1 MLFLKIKILIDMIS
15 VYLNGRLG
23 NQIFQYVMTRIL
35 SEKLH
40 LNFWIPKNK
49 EESIE
54 FYSNISK
61 KFNRYLELPVET
73 NPHYWIG
80 NDLFDINFGNND
92 GNIDLILDE
101 DQYDNFISYNN
112 RSNILLLGFFQNN
125 DYFKNKRYEIV
136 KWLSFT
142 DKVKSESKNILEKY
156 PVDKYCYIHFRGGD
170 YKNIIQY
177 YLPKEYYLKSINKIK
192 EINVNLKFLIITD
205 DLEEAK
211 KMFPDYEIISNSM
224 HVDFYLLNNSKYTII
239 PNSSFSWWSSWLNL
253 NNIITIAPNRWFNY
267 NKGGDFSPKNI
278 KTEIFTY
285 VD

>member
-1 MLFLKIKILIDMIS
+1 MIS

-35 SEKLH
+35 SEKSQT
-40 LNFWIPKNK
+40 NFWIPKNK
-49 EESIE
+49 EDSIE

-61 KFNRYLELPVET
+61 KFNHNLELPVED

-80 NDLFDINFGNND
+80 NELFDIDFGNND
-92 GNIDLILDE
+92 GNIDLILNEDLNSLDFE
-101 DQYDNFISYNN
+101 DQYDNFILYNN
-112 RSNILLLGFFQNN
+112 SSNILLLGYFQNN
-125 DYFKNKRYEIV
+125 EYFKNKRYEIV

-142 DKVKSESKNILEKY
+142 DKVKSESKDILEKY
-156 PVDKYCYIHFRGGD
+156 PVEKYCYIHFRGGD
-170 YKNIIQY
+170 YKNISQF

-192 EINVNLKFLIITD
+192 EINSDLKFLIITD
-205 DLEEAK
+205 DLEEAE

-267 NKGGDFSPKNI
+267 NSGGDFFPKNI
-278 KTEIFTY
+278 KTELFTY
-285 VD
+285 ID